1 MPMLKV
7 IEVVADSALS
17 WEDAAQQAVSKASES
32 LDNVKSVYVKDHSAK
47 VENGSIVGYRI
58 NAIVSFIL
66 DEDDVKITST

>member
-1 MPMLKV
+1 MSVLKI
-7 IEVVADSALS
+7 IEVVADSRVS
-17 WEDAAQQAVSKASES
+17 WEDAAQQAAAKASKT
-32 LDNVKSVYVKDHSAK
+32 LDNVKSVYIKDYSAK